1 MAMPLLAPVDS
12 RSRKVDSR
20 TSTRAVLQLVPNFAN
35 GETADRRVFAVFLS
49 LVGAVGLLLLL
60 AINTLLAQD
69 AFELHKMQAQ
79 VMTLSDQRDAVMK
92 QIARASSPEV
102 LAAEAIK
109 AGMVE
114 SQSPRF
120 LSIAPPPTSEKSVI
134 KNG

>member
-1 MAMPLLAPVDS
+1 MPQLAPLDS
-12 RSRKVDSR
+12 RSRKVDFR
-20 TSTRAVLQLVPNFAN
+20 TSTRTSLQLVPNFTN

-120 LSIAPPPTSEKSVI
+120 LSIAPPPSFEKQVI